1 MSEQGAEGQLRRRAA
16 AADVAPAPAQ
26 KAAPAPAPAPRSA
39 PAPRAT
45 RTRVRVRTV
54 PVPIGPPSSIWAHS
68 ALASGLMSGGASGA
82 SGTGFAAPYDSAPF
96 QNPIN
101 QDQINQNAS
110 QNPESAAYLNN
121 TGNLPGIA
129 PGQNRIPS
137 DSELQT
143 LYGSNASPDQLSQ
156 DYAQDFNIRA
166 ACD

>member
-1 MSEQGAEGQLRRRAA
+1 MSRGKYLSLEEARRTGQ
-16 AADVAPAPAQ
+16 
-26 KAAPAPAPAPRSA
+26 
-39 PAPRAT
+39 
-45 RTRVRVRTV
+45 
-54 PVPIGPPSSIWAHS
+54 H
-68 ALASGLMSGGASGA
+68 
-82 SGTGFAAPYDSAPF
+82 
-96 QNPIN
+96 
-101 QDQINQNAS
+101 
-110 QNPESAAYLNN
+110 